1 MSSLKLLKEEKII
14 FQGEVKIDS
23 KKVKLTLTNKRM
35 IFQKFK
41 GIFIKKLKVIDSI
54 LLDDI
59 NVYDNV
65 VQVKRK
71 KFNVIVKT
79 SDKNITLTCIDSNQA
94 KKIVKEI
101 VNLKGGLSLYERSK
115 IKLEKAMNFV
125 KDAKEIINSAYE
137 IAETVDKFKNH
148 DD

>member
-23 KKVKLTLTNKRM
+23 KKVKLTLTNKRI
-35 IFQKFK
+35 IFQKLK

-59 NVYDNV
+59 NVYDNI

-79 SDKNITLTCIDSNQA
+79 SDKNMTLTCIDSNQA

-115 IKLEKAMNFV
+115 IKLEKAMSFV

-137 IAETVDKFKNH
+137 IAETVDKFKNP